1 MSADELTPRNQRENT
16 TSAALSSYQDEPG
29 GWASGE
35 LIRLFVVPAM
45 VAVIFA
51 GGVYWIRLR
60 LPAASAGQP
69 STSIVQV
76 HLLPRPDAAP
86 IAMASV
92 PHSNME
98 NVVSRAEASLEKPE
112 PTISDD
118 PLPTPKAFSP
128 GDAPPSNVMSAP
140 SAMSGPADEVAAKF
154 QQALL
159 RHVARYQHYPN
170 AARSLHLE
178 GKVDTQFS
186 MASDGTLLGV
196 WVRTSSGQAVLDKEA
211 IETIRRSQ
219 PLPPIPQELP
229 ERLNVR
235 VQLEFDPS

>member
-1 MSADELTPRNQRENT
+1 MSADGLTPRNEQENT
-16 TSAALSSYQDEPG
+16 TPAALLVYQDEPG
-29 GWASGE
+29 GWPSGE

-45 VAVIFA
+45 VAVLFV

-60 LPAASAGQP
+60 LPAGSAGQP
-69 STSIVQV
+69 STSVVEV
-76 HLLPRPDAAP
+76 HLLPRPEAAP
-86 IAMASV
+86 IAVASV
-92 PHSNME
+92 SHPATE
-98 NVVSRAEASLEKPE
+98 NVASRVEASLERPE
-112 PTISDD
+112 PAISDD
-118 PLPTPKAFSP
+118 PAPKPKAFSP
-128 GDAPPSNVMSAP
+128 AEAPPSNVMSAP
-140 SAMSGPADEVAAKF
+140 SATSGPANDVAAKF

-159 RHVARYQHYPN
+159 RHVARHQHYPN
-170 AARSLHLE
+170 AASALHLE

-186 MASDGTLLGV
+186 MARDGTLLGV

-229 ERLNVR
+229 ERLTVR

>member
-1 MSADELTPRNQRENT
+1 MSADELTPRNQQEDAAP
-16 TSAALSSYQDEPG
+16 AALLSYQDEPG
-29 GWASGE
+29 GWPSGE
-35 LIRLFVVPAM
+35 LIRLFIVPAM
-45 VAVIFA
+45 VAVLFV

-60 LPAASAGQP
+60 LPAGSAGQP

-86 IAMASV
+86 IAIASV
-92 PHSNME
+92 PHPVME
-98 NVVSRAEASLEKPE
+98 NVASRADASLEQSE

-118 PLPTPKAFSP
+118 PLPKPKAFSP
-128 GDAPPSNVMSAP
+128 ADAPPSNVMSAP
-140 SAMSGPADEVAAKF
+140 SAASGPADDVAAKF

-186 MASDGTLLGV
+186 MARDGTLLGV

>member
-1 MSADELTPRNQRENT
+1 MTANELAPQDQQENT
-16 TSAALSSYQDEPG
+16 APAALMPYQDEPG
-29 GWASGE
+29 GWPSGE
-35 LIRLFVVPAM
+35 LVRLFVVPAM
-45 VAVIFA
+45 VAVLFV

-60 LPAASAGQP
+60 LPAGSAAQP

-86 IAMASV
+86 IAVTSASHPV
-92 PHSNME
+92 ME
-98 NVVSRAEASLEKPE
+98 NVASRSDTALEKPE
-112 PTISDD
+112 PAISDD
-118 PLPTPKAFSP
+118 PVPKPKALSP
-128 GDAPPSNVMSAP
+128 AEAPPSNVMSAP
-140 SAMSGPADEVAAKF
+140 SAMSGPADDVAAKF

-170 AARSLHLE
+170 AARALHLE

-186 MASDGTLLGV
+186 MARDGTLLGV

-229 ERLNVR
+229 GRLNVR